1 MEERKQLAKV
11 KEENLK
17 FNELKKKD
25 TIRKKEAKELQ
36 KKIKKMKF
44 VRKKTAP
51 KKLPRTLQDE
61 NNIYDKAIELFLKDK
76 FKLFEYQNYNP
87 LFTTNLAESD
97 SDNEQKKE
105 KEIDERCKFTKQ
117 NFREFTYLE
126 QKFLPISGWNESMY
140 VPPAFKD
147 SYQLSIW
154 KIENFGVIKII
165 DKYFTPK
172 IKRAV
177 DFDFPG
183 FVLELSLDEQTML
196 MVERDHEKQ
205 RELLAVSFDMYS
217 LEILS
222 EMLVSV
228 VDESIRNEYYYQGK
242 RSEQDMYYKGPFQI
256 GDHVPKI
263 TSWNFGNYIIAG
275 VSTSWRSRIMYRF
288 RVYNAKTSSLITTI
302 DRSTDEILENKIISI
317 SFDESREEILHW
329 ATIDNSDI
337 VMLEININTGDS
349 QVISKYSGFTPIYA
363 FPTEDL
369 SSVFLVH
376 QDSRT
381 KIHKLYCA
389 KYQFSEDADQRSEY
403 SDGVLKINRSN
414 IEHIGEL
421 GVVINMIKLVGNK
434 LIVISS
440 FEGSRSVLTV
450 YDNLQNMYLM
460 KSEQIIRKGRR
471 PEFKE

>member
-1 MEERKQLAKV
+1 MPRRLQ
-11 KEENLK
+11 EEN
-17 FNELKKKD
+17 N
-25 TIRKKEAKELQ
+25 
-36 KKIKKMKF
+36 
-44 VRKKTAP
+44 V
-51 KKLPRTLQDE
+51 
-61 NNIYDKAIELFLKDK
+61 YDRAIELFLNDK

-87 LFTTNLAESD
+87 LFSMKANDSD
-97 SDNEQKKE
+97 SDNDHDKPKV
-105 KEIDERCKFTKQ
+105 KEIDERSKLTKES
-117 NFREFTYLE
+117 FKEFTYLE
-126 QKFLPISGWNESMY
+126 QDFAQINGWKGGMY

-154 KIENFGVIKII
+154 KIENFGVIKVI

-172 IKRAV
+172 TRRAA
-177 DFDFPG
+177 DYEFPG

-205 RELLAVSFDMYS
+205 RELLVVSFDMYN

-228 VDESIRNEYYYQGK
+228 VDESIRSEDYYQGK
-242 RSEQDMYYKGPFQI
+242 RSEQDMYYKGPYQI
-256 GDHVPKI
+256 GDRVPKI
-263 TSWNFGNYIIAG
+263 TSWNFGNYIISG
-275 VSTSWRSRIMYRF
+275 VSTSWKSRIMYKF
-288 RVYNAKTSSLITTI
+288 RVYNSKTSNLITTI

-329 ATIDNSDI
+329 ATIESSDI
-337 VMLEININTGDS
+337 IMLEINIISGEF

-369 SSVFLVH
+369 SSIFLVH
-376 QDSRT
+376 QDSKT
-381 KIHKLYCA
+381 KIHKLYWA
-389 KYQFSEDADQRSEY
+389 KYQFSEDADQISEY
-403 SDGVLKINRSN
+403 SDGKIIVFTHLILDVLKITRSN

-421 GVVINMIKLVGNK
+421 GVTINLIKLVGNK

-440 FEGSRSVLTV
+440 TETSKSTLTV

-460 KSEQIIRKGRR
+460 KSEKIIRKGRR